1 MMGKVWA
8 IAKNTFTEG
17 LRSKTLYVLLAYL
30 ALILFSVTALVPLT
44 LGEHNRILR
53 DFGLAGIEFLSIML
67 AIVVGTTM
75 VYKEMEKRTVY
86 LLLAKPVERFH
97 FLLGKY
103 LGMEMLT
110 GLMIVAMAAI
120 FSAGVAFLN
129 AKFSPALLLPV
140 LMIFFK
146 VSIINAVA
154 LLFSSLTSPILGA
167 VFTFCIYL
175 AGTLSR
181 DILAMSQ
188 KLPPGFIKSTLKVFY
203 YILPSLGSMD
213 LKNQAVY
220 DQAIL
225 GPQVWWAVSY
235 ALAYIL
241 ALIMITALAF
251 EKRDCK

>member
-1 MMGKVWA
+1 MNKIWA

-44 LGEHNRILR
+44 LGEHNRILK

-75 VYKEMEKRTVY
+75 VYKEMEKRTIYVI
-86 LLLAKPVERFH
+86 LAKPVERFR

-103 LGMEMLT
+103 LGMELLS
-110 GLMIVAMAAI
+110 GLMIILMAVI
-120 FSAGVAFLN
+120 FSAGVLFLS
-129 AKFSPALLLPV
+129 AKFSAALLLPV
-140 LMIFFK
+140 AMIFLK
-146 VSIINAVA
+146 VSVINAVA
-154 LLFSSLTSPILGA
+154 LLFSSLTSPVLGA

-181 DILAMSQ
+181 DILTMSQ
-188 KLPPGFIKSTLKVFY
+188 KLPPGIMKMTLKVFY
-203 YILPSLGSMD
+203 YILPNLGNMD

-225 GPQVWWAVSY
+225 MPQVWWAVFY

-241 ALIMITALAF
+241 TLIMITALAF
-251 EKRDCK
+251 EKKDCK